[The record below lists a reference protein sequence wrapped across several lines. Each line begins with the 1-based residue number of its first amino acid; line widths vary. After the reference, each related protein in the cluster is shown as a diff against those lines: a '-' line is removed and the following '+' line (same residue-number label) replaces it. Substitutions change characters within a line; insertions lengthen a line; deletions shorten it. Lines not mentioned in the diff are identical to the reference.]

1 MGVPLGRPNVTP
13 DDVPFASVTS
23 YGVRSWAMPPAR
35 QRRLKVAEARETTS
49 ENRLTIEQLAQR
61 SGLSVRNIRSHH
73 ARGLLP
79 PPEVRSRVGYY
90 GPEHESRLR
99 LVRELQQ
106 EGLKLEGVKRLLDE
120 SRSTSEGLLRV
131 KEAADAQAEA
141 EESEVITLAE
151 LQARFPVDR
160 KTGAKLLDKAEKLS
174 TLTPMGEGVY
184 EVSSPSLLA
193 AAEETHRLGY
203 QLEHIVEATAE
214 IERHSAAVA
223 RRLVKL
229 FMEDVWKPFAQA
241 GMPDDRW
248 PEIVEAMERTRPLA
262 ASALMAVF
270 RQNMAREVE
279 ETFADIAKKL
289 SQGKR

>member
-1 MGVPLGRPNVTP
+1 MT
-13 DDVPFASVTS
+13 
-23 YGVRSWAMPPAR
+23 PAR
-35 QRRLKVAEARETTS
+35 QRPLKVVEEPSSTS
-49 ENRLTIEQLAQR
+49 DNRLTIEQLSQR

-99 LVRELQQ
+99 LIRDLQQ
-106 EGLKLEGVKRLLDE
+106 EGLKLDGVKRLLDE
-120 SRSTSEGLLRV
+120 SHSTSEGLLRV
-131 KEAADAQAEA
+131 KEAAEAQAEA
-141 EESEVITLAE
+141 EQREVITLPE

-174 TLTPMGEGVY
+174 MLTPMGEEVY

-193 AAEETHRLGY
+193 AAEETHRLGF
-203 QLEHIVEATAE
+203 QLEHTVDAIAD

-223 RRLVKL
+223 RRFVKL
-229 FMEDVWKPFAQA
+229 FLDDVWKPFAQG
-241 GMPDDRW
+241 GMPEDQW
-248 PEIVEAMERTRPLA
+248 PAIAEAMERTRPLA
-262 ASALMAVF
+262 ARALMAVF
-270 RQNMAREVE
+270 RQTMAREVE
-279 ETFADIAKKL
+279 ATFADIAKKL